1 MNMLSSMQLMSF
13 PIVFQAIPIAMANL
27 RNMHNICPPEVIK
40 FLLDLFKYND
50 NSKNK
55 VRVGILHS

>member
-1 MNMLSSMQLMSF
+1 MQLMSF

>member
-1 MNMLSSMQLMSF
+1 MFFIKKNVLFL
-13 PIVFQAIPIAMANL
+13 QAIPVAMATL
-27 RNMHNICPPEVIK
+27 RNVHNICPPDVVR

-55 VRVGILHS
+55 VS